1 MEPTAKE
8 IAFALFDEGKVP
20 SDKDVKALKLKA
32 KTRYNY
38 YQLWKNKQGPGS
50 PADLETGDETGAE
63 PGSEV
68 DNSGKGKE
76 RTLKTATTPK
86 KGGTAGGA
94 IAVGKITITPENW
107 GMDQHGA
114 ILILDTYHKTKKDIG
129 YTGTIGDFLCDICEF
144 YRRVLNYSE
153 VEYAR
158 DTRGQGGIGPSE
170 DGGEGARKPL
180 GIAAG

>member
-8 IAFALFDEGKVP
+8 IAFALFDEGKLP
-20 SDKDVKALKLKA
+20 SDKDVKALPVKA

-38 YQLWKNKQGPGS
+38 YQMWKLKQGLGS
-50 PADLETGDETGAE
+50 PADVETADETGAE
-63 PGSEV
+63 QGSEG

-76 RTLKTATTPK
+76 RTLRTPTTTK
-86 KGGTAGGA
+86 KGGAAGGP

-114 ILILDTYHKTKKDIG
+114 ILILDTYNKTKRDIG
-129 YTGTIGDFLCDICEF
+129 YTGTVGDFLCDICEF

-158 DTRGQGGIGPSE
+158 DTRGQGGIGPPE
-170 DGGEGARKPL
+170 DGGKGAGEPL
-180 GIAAG
+180 PLAAG